1 MSAPAV
7 PASAAST
14 APAVQGQGAQ
24 RFSHSGERY
33 VLGYGDGFFGIWDRG
48 LPGGPVYS
56 APRTDDGWQELWERF
71 VALEPR
77 AVEVPPPGGGG
88 APGGGSGW
96 GGYGGPSVAAVD
108 AVSAFRS
115 GRVLARWVAALLV
128 AVAVIALIAIV
139 FRIVEYGLIHQVE
152 TAGGSPD
159 LAVRLRSS
167 ADRLDAITSLL
178 SAGVIATGVVWLVWQ
193 FRVRRN
199 LDSLGVS
206 AKLRYSAGWNVG
218 WWFIP
223 FANLVMPCLTM
234 LENDRESV
242 PRPQAGRRTS
252 VLVLSWWA
260 ALLVQYVLYVVG
272 GSIAQDASAT
282 LSEHSAR
289 QVVGSFASLAMIVA
303 AGLAVALVLRIDRN
317 QEARRASLPGWEAA
331 HA

>member
-1 MSAPAV
+1 
-7 PASAAST
+7 
-14 APAVQGQGAQ
+14 
-24 RFSHSGERY
+24 
-33 VLGYGDGFFGIWDRG
+33 
-48 LPGGPVYS
+48 
-56 APRTDDGWQELWERF
+56 
-71 VALEPR
+71 
-77 AVEVPPPGGGG
+77 
-88 APGGGSGW
+88 
-96 GGYGGPSVAAVD
+96 
-108 AVSAFRS
+108 
-115 GRVLARWVAALLV
+115 
-128 AVAVIALIAIV
+128 
-139 FRIVEYGLIHQVE
+139 VE

-272 GSIAQDASAT
+272 GSIAQDTSAT

-289 QVVGSFASLAMIVA
+289 QVVGGFASLAMIVA
-303 AGLAVALVLRIDRN
+303 AGLAVAVVLRIDRN
-317 QEARRASLPGWEAA
+317 QESRRASLPGWEAA
-331 HA
+331 RV